1 MQVVNDVVSTDG
13 DVWSATAGGVL
24 RYNRETGRYSRFT
37 RLDGL
42 AGNGVLSAA
51 ADEDGNLWF
60 GTDRG
65 GLSKFLAG
73 EGRFRDPIAEFR
85 DLRLNA
91 LAVADDRVY
100 VASNI
105 GVSAYLIGVERVKE
119 SYRQF
124 GSYPRD
130 TEVTA
135 LAVHEGVIWAGTTE
149 GMAWADLS
157 EPNLQDPQVWST
169 DATVGKV
176 ADIVAVGAH
185 VFCAGEFRVW
195 RWDSAGI
202 ARTAVGQVSGTPTTL
217 GVLDGRVV
225 AANSDNVLFQR
236 SEDGGWVRLTGL
248 ARTIVTLSDSGPSS
262 ELWIGTDQGL
272 DVLRAKKP
280 PALRDP
286 PANHF
291 YEMALA
297 DGGNLWIASAP
308 NDGTVPPRGVF
319 QLAGRDWISHNRDT
333 GMPSNV
339 AVAFEFGPA
348 GQLWVGT
355 WGHGLAILNDR
366 RRWSHL
372 NQNDSV
378 LRGISVPEAPTFVVV
393 SDIERDSQGL
403 MWLANIQAGLAV
415 MDGFPA
421 RSSHLYDQAL
431 LGLAPGRNI
440 GKLAIGPDDLKWIAT
455 ADDGLI
461 MFDDGG
467 TPFTEGDEFVYT
479 INTTLDSRLGSDRI
493 TAIFVDEAGVVWI
506 GTDNGLRRITVQYDR
521 DARDLAIRSWRLY
534 GLDNGLLS
542 SIVTDI
548 EADTEGNIWVGTK
561 GGLTQVKASGPLVFT
576 YTAENSGLIDS
587 QVESLLFDPA
597 VGQLWVGTFDGLA
610 RLQITSAAV
619 SGGAEA
625 TVYPNPFPMSPGA
638 TPLSITGLMPGAAVT
653 IFAID
658 GGQVRQLEAAGD
670 GGTVTWDGENDSGS
684 LAASGDLHL
693 RQLGSARPFHI
704 RQVRRD
710 PNRVDSAT
718 LLPLP

>member
-1 MQVVNDVVSTDG
+1 MRVVNDVVLTD
-13 DVWSATAGGVL
+13 DHVWSATTGGVL

-42 AGNGVLSAA
+42 VGNNVLSGA

-65 GLSKFLAG
+65 GLSKFDTEA
-73 EGRFRDPIAEFR
+73 GRFRDPVAEFR
-85 DLRLNA
+85 GLRLNA
-91 LAVADDRVY
+91 LEVAGDRLY
-100 VASNI
+100 VASNV

-124 GSYPRD
+124 GAFPRD
-130 TEVTA
+130 TEVNA
-135 LAVHEGVIWAGTTE
+135 VAVHWGKIWAGTTQ
-149 GMAWADLS
+149 GMAWADLT
-157 EPNLQDPQVWST
+157 EPNLQDPQAWST
-169 DATVGKV
+169 DATIGEV
-176 ADIVAVGAH
+176 ADIAAVGPN
-185 VFCAGEFRVW
+185 VFCACQFRVW
-195 RWDSAGI
+195 RWNRAGFT
-202 ARTAVGQVSGTPTTL
+202 RTIEGQVSGFPRTL
-217 GVLDGRVV
+217 GVLDGQVV
-225 AANSDNVLFQR
+225 AANTAGTLFHR
-236 SEDGGWVRLTGL
+236 REDGSWGRLAANVGGG
-248 ARTIVTLSDSGPSS
+248 TINALSDASQSQ
-262 ELWIGTDQGL
+262 ELWIGTDEGL
-272 DVLRAKKP
+272 AAVGARRP
-280 PALRDP
+280 PASLDSP
-286 PANHF
+286 SNHF
-291 YEMALA
+291 YDMVQA
-297 DGGNLWIASAP
+297 DNGDLWIASVP
-308 NDGTVPPRGVF
+308 NDGTVPPKGVF
-319 QLAGRDWISHNRDT
+319 QFAGRFWIVHSRDT

-339 AVAFEFGPA
+339 AVAVEFDSA

-393 SDIERDSQGL
+393 SDIKRDSQGL
-403 MWLANIQAGLAV
+403 MWVANIQAGLAV

-684 LAASGDLHL
+684 LAASGIYIYVSSDRRGHSTS
-693 RQLGSARPFHI
+693 GKFAVI
-704 RQVRRD
+704 R
-710 PNRVDSAT
+710 T
-718 LLPLP
+718 E